1 MCRRMGSHYH
11 NWIDYNGVTF
21 LVVLLDSRPRVTKMG
36 SIDAHRIVYNGDGGS
51 ERPAA
56 HTSKN

>member
-21 LVVLLDSRPRVTKMG
+21 LVVLLDSRPRVTKVG
-36 SIDAHRIVYNGDGGS
+36 PIDGHRIDYNGDGGS
-51 ERPAA
+51 EKPAA
-56 HTSKN
+56 RTSKN